1 MGIVRVMLEHL
12 KVRWSR
18 LLLVSLPLAIG
29 SAPVAWAAAAA
40 RGEAARA
47 GDAFASGTIDTVQ
60 SAVADLVQH
69 LWPVLAAASGVWADL
84 AQFIARLA
92 DPTQGPAGP
101 WLMETVVALAA
112 AVIVVLWVPARVK
125 RFCRRFSTTDRQA
138 AAQMV
143 GTLVGDICGILALIA
158 IFSAAQVSW
167 FADGSARAV
176 LTVSLLGGFVHWR
189 LVMLP
194 VDVLLRHRQP
204 GARLVD
210 AGDIHAAE
218 MHRLAAWLLG
228 FVVFS
233 KAALRTFLRTGMSIP
248 ALQFLALVVGIAD
261 AVLALYLVGRLRR
274 TLRTTPSAAAVEPSK
289 TRLRRLWYPLAMAFI
304 FATAAA
310 WAWGVILTDFA
321 VYWSLIATGAIV
333 LGALVVHSIVKVS
346 LDRSTGTGTEPAA
359 GSQTARW
366 HRLIRHCVG
375 VLLWLAA
382 IVLIVEI
389 WLEPL
394 SYILPT
400 TEWQALRGPLISA
413 AATIY
418 VAYVLWQVVFIHTE
432 KGLVPAPG
440 FAASDENGGTPPIAS
455 RLQTMLPVLRIFM
468 LATIATVAVLIAL
481 SDLGVNTT
489 SLIAGASIF
498 GLAISFG
505 SQSLVH
511 DIVSGIFFMADDAF
525 RIGEYIDTGKAKGT
539 VESMSVRSLRLRH
552 QNGQIHVIP
561 FGQIQQVTNFSRD
574 WTTVKFNL
582 RLQIDTDIEKVRKTV
597 KQIGV
602 EMMKEPELATEL
614 LQPLKMQGVTE
625 IDPQGLVVRL
635 KFTARPGQPTLL
647 QREALKRITNR
658 FREKGI
664 EFANSNMMIQTVTVP
679 ATAEDVAKPV
689 DVKETAD
696 GVAPAAAAAAV
707 TVGAVPPAA
716 SPGYVLA
723 KRPGS

>member
-1 MGIVRVMLEHL
+1 MATRSGHTKAGG
-12 KVRWSR
+12 KVGSWPRR
-18 LLLVSLPLAIG
+18 LLWLPPSICGGPAALAATANPG
-29 SAPVAWAAAAA
+29 GAS
-40 RGEAARA
+40 RA
-47 GDAFASGTIDTVQ
+47 GDVFASGTIETVER
-60 SAVADLVQH
+60 AVADLTQH
-69 LWPVLAAASGVWADL
+69 LWPVLAATAEMRADL
-84 AQFIARLA
+84 VQFFAHLA
-92 DPTQGPAGP
+92 DPAQGPAGP
-101 WLMETVVALAA
+101 WVLETAVALAA
-112 AVIVVLWVPARVK
+112 ALIAVLWVPARVE
-125 RFCRRFSTTDRQA
+125 RFCRRFFTGNQQV

-143 GTLVGDICGILALIA
+143 GTLIGDLCGIVALIA
-158 IFSAAQVSW
+158 IFSAARAAW
-167 FADGSARAV
+167 FAAETARAV

-233 KAALRTFLRTGMSIP
+233 KAVLRTVMLGGMPLPSVQ
-248 ALQFLALVVGIAD
+248 LLALISGVVD
-261 AVLALYLVGRLRR
+261 AGLAFYLVGRLRR
-274 TLRTTPSAAAVEPSK
+274 TLRTTPSAAVVEPSK
-289 TRLRRLWYPLAMAFI
+289 TSYLRRLWYPLALAFI
-304 FATAAA
+304 LATAAA
-310 WAWGVILTDFA
+310 WFWGVILTDFQ
-321 VYWSLIATGAIV
+321 VYWALIAMGAII
-333 LGALVVHSIVKVS
+333 LGALTVHSIVKVS
-346 LDRSTGTGTEPAA
+346 LDRSTGTGAEPAA
-359 GSQTARW
+359 GSRTARW
-366 HRLIRHCVG
+366 HRVIRHCVG

-382 IVLIVEI
+382 IVLIVEL

-394 SYILPT
+394 SHVLPT
-400 TEWQALRGPLISA
+400 TEWQALRGPIISA

-418 VAYVLWQVVFIHTE
+418 VAYVLWQVVFIHTD
-432 KGLVPAPG
+432 KAQAAPPGLLS
-440 FAASDENGGTPPIAS
+440 SDENGGTPPIAS

-582 RLQIDTDIEKVRKTV
+582 RLQINTDIEKVRKTV
-597 KQIGV
+597 KQIGA
-602 EMMKEPELATEL
+602 EMMKEPEFAAEL
-614 LQPLKMQGVTE
+614 LAPLKLQGVTE

-679 ATAEDVAKPV
+679 ATAEDIAK
-689 DVKETAD
+689 
-696 GVAPAAAAAAV
+696 
-707 TVGAVPPAA
+707 PAA
-716 SPGYVLA
+716 SPELRA
-723 KRPGS
+723 S